1 LSDLALQDRL
11 PHNHCFGCG
20 PHNEG
25 GLNLKSYWAGD
36 GPSIARFTPA
46 PHHCSAPLHFV
57 NGGIIATLIDC
68 HCICTAMAA
77 AYFEERRDVGS
88 DPARYFATGTLA
100 ISYKRPT
107 PMDTVLELEAE
118 IAGKLGNGYRLI
130 CRLSAAGKLC
140 ATGDVKAVPV
150 SADWMGVAV

>member
-1 LSDLALQDRL
+1 
-11 PHNHCFGCG
+11 
-20 PHNEG
+20 
-25 GLNLKSYWAGD
+25 
-36 GPSIARFTPA
+36 
-46 PHHCSAPLHFV
+46 
-57 NGGIIATLIDC
+57 
-68 HCICTAMAA
+68 MAA